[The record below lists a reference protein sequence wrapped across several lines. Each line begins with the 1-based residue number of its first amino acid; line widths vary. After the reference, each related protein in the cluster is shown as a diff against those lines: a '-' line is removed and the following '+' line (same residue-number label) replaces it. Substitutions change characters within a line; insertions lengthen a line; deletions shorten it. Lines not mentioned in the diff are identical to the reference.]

1 MTTTRPADD
10 RRARRAAR
18 RAAARCGRPSTP
30 GVARW
35 ALPALIGGVVVI
47 AAIVALVLP
56 GLGGST
62 GGGSSTLPPTTSA
75 AAGASV
81 SAGSSG
87 AVVAPIVTG
96 NPLPEFKKSTADPA
110 VGMPAPQVTG
120 SGFDG
125 KPASITA
132 DGRPKVVIFLAHWC
146 PHCQAVVPVIQA
158 WVNAGGVPS
167 GIDLVSVATS
177 ISASAPNYPPD
188 AWFQREGWTVPVIVD
203 PDNAVARA
211 YGLPAFP
218 YWTFIAADGSVRARL
233 VGELKIADLEASIR
247 GLTGG

>member
-1 MTTTRPADD
+1 MTPTRPADD

-18 RAAARCGRPSTP
+18 RAEGRSPRPSTTGAP
-30 GVARW
+30 RW
-35 ALPALIGGVVVI
+35 VVPALIGGVIVI
-47 AAIVALVLP
+47 AAVIAFVIP
-56 GLGGST
+56 GPGPSGGA
-62 GGGSSTLPPTTSA
+62 SSTLPPAGSSAGA
-75 AAGASV
+75 AA
-81 SAGSSG
+81 SAGSNG
-87 AVVAPIVTG
+87 AVVAPVVTG
-96 NPLPEFKKSTADPA
+96 NPLPDFQNPTADPA
-110 VGMPAPQVTG
+110 FGLPAPQVTG
-120 SGFDG
+120 TGFDG

-132 DGRPKVVIFLAHWC
+132 NGRPKVVIFLAHWC
-146 PHCQAVVPVIQA
+146 PHCQAEVPIIQA

-218 YWTFIAADGSVRARL
+218 YWTFIAADGTVRARA
-233 VGELKIADLEASIR
+233 VGEMKIADLEASIR
-247 GLTGG
+247 GLTGS